1 MQVVLD
7 SRFSN
12 LEQFIQAADRWDL
25 DFRLLGNGGFVGRAK
40 QLISRDVLIGYA
52 RFQRSLNQVGSTP
65 PGYRTFGI
73 LGEGCSGFWWRGH
86 QVSNHDLLVFPPS
99 NELRSASTE
108 DFEVFT
114 VSVRT
119 TYLEQLAEVLELHG
133 LLDNG
138 REVVRLDPDT
148 VQYLRSVAEMI
159 VRSTGGAVM
168 LAASQGLA
176 EKLAICAAR
185 GHADSRSSSR
195 KRDIAVNRVVDYIN
209 SALVPTSDLATLSD
223 IAGVSKRT
231 LQYAFKERFGIPP
244 NVYVRRWKLNS
255 VRRLI
260 LQADPE
266 EVTISQIATN
276 LGFSHLGQFS
286 TDYRKLFA
294 ELPSTTLGSKHWK
307 SC

>member
-1 MQVVLD
+1 
-7 SRFSN
+7 
-12 LEQFIQAADRWDL
+12 
-25 DFRLLGNGGFVGRAK
+25 
-40 QLISRDVLIGYA
+40 
-52 RFQRSLNQVGSTP
+52 
-65 PGYRTFGI
+65 
-73 LGEGCSGFWWRGH
+73 
-86 QVSNHDLLVFPPS
+86 
-99 NELRSASTE
+99 
-108 DFEVFT
+108 
-114 VSVRT
+114 
-119 TYLEQLAEVLELHG
+119 
-133 LLDNG
+133 
-138 REVVRLDPDT
+138 
-148 VQYLRSVAEMI
+148 
-159 VRSTGGAVM
+159 
-168 LAASQGLA
+168 
-176 EKLAICAAR
+176 
-185 GHADSRSSSR
+185 
-195 KRDIAVNRVVDYIN
+195 
-209 SALVPTSDLATLSD
+209 LSD